1 MNKFLL
7 SLNIVLLLA
16 VGFLFYLYFDYIH
29 SDQHRIKQAEAAVSN
44 SFKIAYFDSDSLQNQ
59 YTLYKEA
66 REYLRNKEAQ
76 VQQELNAKKNEYI
89 TKVKEYNQKGPTMS
103 QADQSAFQ
111 QVLLK
116 MQNDFE
122 EKKQELGQDMQSEQM
137 RKLLEVKTRIQ
148 QFLRNY
154 CKDKGYAYVFASD
167 ENDYLYYKDTVRNI
181 TPDIVRLLN
190 EDYKNTKN
198 K

>member
-16 VGFLFYLYFDYIH
+16 VGFLFYLYFDYTH
-29 SDQHRIKQAEAAVSN
+29 SDLHRIQQANAAVSN

-89 TKVKEYNQKGPTMS
+89 AKVKEYNQKGPTMS

-122 EKKQELGQDMQSEQM
+122 EKKQELGQDMQGEQM

>member
-1 MNKFLL
+1 
-7 SLNIVLLLA
+7 
-16 VGFLFYLYFDYIH
+16 
-29 SDQHRIKQAEAAVSN
+29 
-44 SFKIAYFDSDSLQNQ
+44 
-59 YTLYKEA
+59 
-66 REYLRNKEAQ
+66 
-76 VQQELNAKKNEYI
+76 
-89 TKVKEYNQKGPTMS
+89 
-103 QADQSAFQ
+103 
-111 QVLLK
+111 
-116 MQNDFE
+116 
-122 EKKQELGQDMQSEQM
+122 M